1 MEDVL
6 IVISFK
12 SRLFPSTVL
21 KLFKVVDNS
30 LMAEQLE
37 VFVLSNVCVRDGVK
51 ILLGISTKTVFD
63 LFALALPL

>member
-37 VFVLSNVCVRDGVK
+37 VFARGDVGQDPGCLELEGR
-51 ILLGISTKTVFD
+51 TVEVHQE
-63 LFALALPL
+63 ARQSS